1 MKKHFGKL
9 SILFLLAD
17 ILFVLSIHGKYI
29 NHTFAYVTILILF
42 LLSVLSALYSSGVWK
57 KITLTLLSILFLVI
71 LGYFVLGVLAFL

>member
-1 MKKHFGKL
+1 MKKHLGKL

-29 NHTFAYVTILILF
+29 NQSLAYVTILILF
-42 LLSVLSALYSSGVWK
+42 LLSVLSALYSEGVWK
-57 KITLTLLSILFLVI
+57 KITLTLLSIIFLVV